1 MRQVIDFNE
10 NEVELRDKLVGL
22 LKSRDITPTAQR
34 IEVGA
39 VLFAAPQHLSA
50 EQILDKVRAKGLR
63 ISKATIYNTLNLFA
77 TEGLV
82 REVNVDPSRT
92 FYDSTIHGHHHFYNS
107 DTGELIDIPE
117 DGITFVRLPDLPEGT
132 VADEVE
138 VVIRLKNKA

>member
-1 MRQVIDFNE
+1 MRQVIDFRE
-10 NEVELRDKLVGL
+10 NEAELREKLVGV
-22 LKSRDITPTAQR
+22 LKSRGVTPTAQR

-50 EQILDKVRAKGLR
+50 EQILDRVRANGLR
-63 ISKATIYNTLNLFA
+63 ISKATIYNTLNLFV

-92 FYDSTIHGHHHFYNS
+92 FYDSTTHSHHHFYNA
-107 DTGELIDIPE
+107 DTGELIDIPAN
-117 DGITFVRLPDLPEGT
+117 GIVFAQLPEFPEGT